1 MQKKEKKSVQGMMN
15 KRKTEVRTLTRE
27 QALKAYYDDID
38 PMHYAGE
45 GFTSEEEI
53 ARPSDVRNNPYLLAR
68 VLNQGSYWPTR
79 GQR

>member
-1 MQKKEKKSVQGMMN
+1 
-15 KRKTEVRTLTRE
+15 
-27 QALKAYYDDID
+27 
-38 PMHYAGE
+38 MHYAGE